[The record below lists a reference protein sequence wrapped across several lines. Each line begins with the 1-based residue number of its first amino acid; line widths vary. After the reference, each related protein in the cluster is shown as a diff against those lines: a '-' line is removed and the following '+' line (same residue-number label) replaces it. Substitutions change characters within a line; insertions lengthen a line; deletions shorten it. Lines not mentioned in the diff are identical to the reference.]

1 MSNWTS
7 IFFSQGKLLIRH
19 DETPKVG
26 RRTNVSLK
34 SSAKREL
41 VVGRP
46 IMITLDRLEESSQDD
61 WIVLNN
67 PCVIFIPAKKDLK
80 QSLRMQTPSDQVG
93 LM

>member
-1 MSNWTS
+1 M
-7 IFFSQGKLLIRH
+7 
-19 DETPKVG
+19 
-26 RRTNVSLK
+26 K

-67 PCVIFIPAKKDLK
+67 PCVIFIPATKDLK